1 MSTYITGQEGEV
13 KPQWSVSDSK
23 IAEIKDGVLVG
34 KADGV
39 ADVTAKNGDMTR
51 TWKVAVGKAELP
63 KPKAGE
69 ADDSDFDIFD
79 LLIIG
84 LPIVLIG
91 GGIWMFMKRR
101 KK

>member
-1 MSTYITGQEGEV
+1 M
-13 KPQWSVSDSK
+13 
-23 IAEIKDGVLVG
+23 LVG

-39 ADVTAKNGDMTR
+39 VDVTAKYDKMER

-79 LLIIG
+79 LLILG
-84 LPIVLIG
+84 LPVILIG